1 MCVAKYL
8 KENKH
13 NSFYFVRKY
22 ARTFV
27 LGHHLFLKTHFFP
40 WHQMFS
46 FLKFCPSTI
55 LKENV
60 GIDEK
65 YLFLFI
71 KSKSQTNTKQR
82 KKNFS
87 YFQFSISFYFPFPH
101 SPFPIPDFRN
111 IRFPRM
117 VKQSQFQ
124 IEKVQWGQDVTIT
137 ISNRARQRES
147 VKEPFKLLQ
156 LLITGKCQLL

>member
-1 MCVAKYL
+1 MLVYL
-8 KENKH
+8 SLDIICSSKIN
-13 NSFYFVRKY
+13 
-22 ARTFV
+22 
-27 LGHHLFLKTHFFP
+27 FFH

-46 FLKFCPSTI
+46 FLKFCPSTT

-71 KSKSQTNTKQR
+71 KSKSQTNKKQR

-111 IRFPRM
+111 VRFPRM

-156 LLITGKCQLL
+156 LLITGKCQLLEVDLKEC